1 MKSNILLIDDEKEV
15 LDALGRDLHAVAR
28 DGHQIQKAQNAQEAE
43 PLLGHE
49 TAVIICDHRM
59 PGQTGVA
66 FFGHIKD
73 KYPYATR
80 MVLTGYTDSQIAVDA
95 INVGNV
101 HEFILKPWNKDQLI
115 QATRRGIERYQLLVE
130 RQRLVEEL
138 KRANQELE
146 QRVSERTRALRE
158 SEEKYRS
165 LVDNSPD
172 CIKIIDLDFRLQ
184 HMSEAGMRLLKFSR
198 PEDYYGQFYPDFFAQ
213 EYRNGVIGALT
224 QAKQGNIGQFF
235 TPVFDTGGG
244 EHWFDL
250 IFTPIR
256 DKNGNVLYIQGVS
269 RDVTQYIE
277 TKQRQEALNHLILA
291 LNTPDHLSVRFQAL
305 RDPLQQLIPFDR
317 SSIALIDENQNGFH
331 LTALCLKDEDIDTPA
346 FGVTIPYSAA
356 IWLTQV
362 VETKQPLLRLDFS
375 KEKQLDP
382 VNQQLY
388 AQGIRS
394 TCVVPIFLVEDK
406 VIGTLNFASREPNR
420 YTHDHLAT
428 AQEIASLLAF
438 PIHRALFIEQL
449 QKSET
454 RYRTLMESMKDMV
467 IQVSLDRKI
476 MDCNSSVERIFGYR
490 REEVMGQ
497 STSML
502 FTSLE
507 ESDRY
512 DGVRQQALAKSD
524 ESIQEAR
531 LKKKDGILFDG
542 EISGNLVR
550 DKDGNPLWR
559 IGIIKDITEQKA
571 MREQMMQA
579 EKLAALGQMASG
591 AAHNFN
597 NILTGIL
604 GYSEILQHRLDDKEM
619 LLKGL
624 NQIRQSSLDAAN
636 IVKRMQEYT
645 RIIKAE
651 DTTNFQWIDLNHTL
665 KETLEFMRPQLIDT
679 PQSRGIRIGL
689 DVSYQNLLPKV
700 RGESFALKEIFVNII
715 DNAIQAMPKGGTLE
729 IRTFQK
735 AKDAIISI
743 RDTGCGMTAEVQ
755 RQIFDP
761 FFTTKGPSGTGL
773 GLSEALG
780 IIKRHDGEIFVASS
794 PNQGTTFSIRL
805 PISESEH
812 IAPEPTTVVETST
825 VSERLSLL
833 VIDDNAH
840 IREILMAFLG
850 ETYTIDGVDS
860 GEEGLQHLAQK
871 DYDILIT
878 DLGMPGMNGYEVAR
892 RAKAIR
898 PDISVILM
906 TGWGVQ
912 ISDENLLENQ
922 IESLIPKPFNFQAVQ
937 DIITTVA
944 QRRKRSR

>member
-15 LDALGRDLHAVAR
+15 LDALGRDFHAVAR
-28 DGHQIQKAQNAQEAE
+28 EGHEIQKAQNAQEAE
-43 PLLGHE
+43 QLLGHE

-59 PGQTGVA
+59 PGQTGVE
-66 FFGHIKD
+66 FFGDIKD

-101 HEFILKPWNKDQLI
+101 HEFILKPWNKEQLI

-130 RQRLVEEL
+130 QQRLVEEL

-146 QRVSERTRALRE
+146 QRVAERTRTLRE
-158 SEEKYRS
+158 S
-165 LVDNSPD
+165 
-172 CIKIIDLDFRLQ
+172 
-184 HMSEAGMRLLKFSR
+184 
-198 PEDYYGQFYPDFFAQ
+198 
-213 EYRNGVIGALT
+213 
-224 QAKQGNIGQFF
+224 
-235 TPVFDTGGG
+235 
-244 EHWFDL
+244 
-250 IFTPIR
+250 
-256 DKNGNVLYIQGVS
+256 
-269 RDVTQYIE
+269 
-277 TKQRQEALNHLILA
+277 
-291 LNTPDHLSVRFQAL
+291 
-305 RDPLQQLIPFDR
+305 
-317 SSIALIDENQNGFH
+317 
-331 LTALCLKDEDIDTPA
+331 
-346 FGVTIPYSAA
+346 
-356 IWLTQV
+356 
-362 VETKQPLLRLDFS
+362 
-375 KEKQLDP
+375 
-382 VNQQLY
+382 
-388 AQGIRS
+388 
-394 TCVVPIFLVEDK
+394 
-406 VIGTLNFASREPNR
+406 
-420 YTHDHLAT
+420 
-428 AQEIASLLAF
+428 
-438 PIHRALFIEQL
+438 IEQL
-449 QKSET
+449 QKSEA
-454 RYRTLMESMKDMV
+454 RYRTLMESTKNL
-467 IQVSLDRKI
+467 IFQVSLDRKI
-476 MDCNSSVERIFGYR
+476 IDCNRAVEQVFGYR
-490 REEVMGQ
+490 REEVIGQ
-497 STSML
+497 STSIL
-502 FTSLE
+502 YASSE
-507 ESDRY
+507 EVQRIAQAFRQEMAEAG
-512 DGVRQQALAKSD
+512 GVIL
-524 ESIQEAR
+524 EAR
-531 LKKKDGILFDG
+531 MKKKDGTIFDG
-542 EISGNLVR
+542 EISANLVR
-550 DKDGNPLWR
+550 DEGGNPLWC
-559 IGIIKDITEQKA
+559 IGMIKDITEQKA
-571 MREQMMQA
+571 LREQMMQA

-645 RIIKAE
+645 RIVKAE
-651 DTTNFQWIDLNHTL
+651 DTTNFQWMDVNHTL

-679 PQSRGIRIGL
+679 PQARGIRIHL
-689 DVSYQNLLPKV
+689 DVSYQNSLPRV
-700 RGESFALKEIFVNII
+700 RGESSALKEVFVNII

-735 AKDAIISI
+735 AKEAIISI

-755 RQIFDP
+755 RNLFDP

-780 IIKRHDGEIFVASS
+780 IIKRHGGEIFVESS
-794 PNQGTTFSIRL
+794 PNQGTTFSIYL

-850 ETYTIDGVDS
+850 EMYTIDGVDS
-860 GEEGLQHLAQK
+860 GQEGLQHLAQK

-912 ISDENLLENQ
+912 ISDENLRENQ
-922 IESLIPKPFNFQAVQ
+922 IESLLPKPFDFQAVQ

-944 QRRKRSR
+944 QRRKQEMIRNA